1 MDETTLREVPPR
13 GPVPRD
19 DGPRTRAFASSAECL
34 ESWFLAL
41 GPMTGSSD
49 RHPACILPIEERLP
63 ALRTLAARTKATR
76 AAGLAVPVL
85 DAIEGLG
92 LDLLD
97 RLLLL
102 GLLRDALDARS
113 NGGRRLASL
122 CDAAGAASWT
132 QQQLVRER
140 LDEKGALR
148 RLGFVESDDDL
159 ADAERV
165 YRLAPRWKEALLAG
179 KTEAPAETFDLPP
192 TPGGRLR
199 LAFSLGAAL
208 LDKVA
213 PDPSERV
220 SVWAFPVPDGPGW
233 DAAARCRW
241 MLRCLAEEFVSTGG
255 PASGDPLAILLREA
269 GAATAPEAA
278 LLLLLL
284 CCGEDDPPV
293 AWALLGPAL
302 GDLVVSLPDTS
313 APLVAASLVEV
324 SPSPGSPHL
333 STCRATREARRAA
346 VPSGLPPPRATR
358 AAGAKE
364 SVPDLDLVE
373 RIDPRLKLDG
383 VVLPRATRLR
393 LTEALAVP
401 AALASLAGTDWG
413 VAETLLGEPS
423 VALLLYGP
431 PGTGKTLCAEAIAG
445 QLGKTLWRLRTDQL
459 LSKFVGETEKRLA
472 AVFAEA
478 RKNGDVVLLD
488 EADSFLTTREQAV
501 RAWEATMTNVLL
513 QEIERFRGVVVLT
526 TNRDAVLDPALE
538 RRLAARVSFPL
549 PGPAERQLL
558 WLRHLPPRVPRAE
571 DVDLKAIAARFPLSG
586 SHIRTA
592 ALFAVARVAA
602 REGDARVLVQADL
615 EEAAAAQA
623 ARGASR
629 RPAVG
634 FGAAPAPTPR
644 LALVAEHRGD
654 ARKENP

>member
-1 MDETTLREVPPR
+1 MGETTFREIPPKGPAPR
-13 GPVPRD
+13 GVVPRA
-19 DGPRTRAFASSAECL
+19 RAFESSGACL
-34 ESWFLAL
+34 EAWFRAL

-49 RHPACILPIEERLP
+49 RHSTGILPIEERLP
-63 ALRTLAARTKATR
+63 ALRRLAARTNSTR
-76 AAGLAVPVL
+76 REGLAVPVL

-102 GLLRDALDARS
+102 GLLRDTLDARS
-113 NGGRRLASL
+113 NGGRRIASL

-132 QQQLVRER
+132 QQRLVRRR
-140 LDEKGALR
+140 LDEEGALR
-148 RLGFVESDDDL
+148 RLGLVESDDDL

-165 YRLAPRWKEALLAG
+165 YRLAPRWKDALLAG
-179 KTEAPAETFDLPP
+179 KTEAPPETFVLPP

-199 LAFSLGAAL
+199 LAFALGVAL

-241 MLRCLAEEFVSTGG
+241 MLRCLAEAFVSTDG
-255 PASGDPLAILLREA
+255 PASGDPLAVLLREA
-269 GAATAPEAA
+269 GAATVSEAA

-284 CCGEDDPPV
+284 CYGEDDPPV

-302 GDLVVSLPDTS
+302 GSLVVSLPDTS
-313 APLVAASLVEV
+313 AALVAAHLVEV

-333 STCRATREARRAA
+333 STCRATMEARRAA
-346 VPSGLPPPRATR
+346 VPSGLPSLR
-358 AAGAKE
+358 AAGVAGARANGL
-364 SVPDLDLVE
+364 DFDLVE

-401 AALASLAGTDWG
+401 AALASLAGTGWG
-413 VAETLLGEPS
+413 VEETLLGEPS

-459 LSKFVGETEKRLA
+459 LSKFVGETEKRLT

-488 EADSFLTTREQAV
+488 EADSFLTTRETAV

-538 RRLAARVSFPL
+538 RRLAARIAFQL
-549 PGPAERQLL
+549 PNASERQLL
-558 WLRHLPPRVPRAE
+558 WLRHLPPRVPRAA
-571 DVDLKAIAARFPLSG
+571 DVDLKALAARFPLSG

-592 ALFAVARVAA
+592 ALYAVARVAS
-602 REGDARVLVQADL
+602 REGDDRVLTQADL

-634 FGAAPAPTPR
+634 FGAASAPPTR
-644 LALVAEHRGD
+644 LALVAEHRDG